1 MIPLSFPQRGLWFVN
16 QLDGPS
22 AAYNIPTVAR
32 LRGDLNADALCA
44 AVRDV
49 VARHEVLR
57 TVYRDVHGE
66 PEQVVLPT
74 ADVEIVRR
82 VVAVADVATE
92 VAAAIRHVID
102 VSAGIPLRA
111 WLFSTSDRD
120 HVFVLV
126 VHHIAA
132 DGWSIGPLLR
142 DLSAAYAAR
151 IAGAAPDWAP
161 LPGQYVD
168 YTLWQRELLGTE
180 DDPDSVL
187 SAQLDYWRG
196 QLAGLPDEIPLPTD
210 RPRPV
215 TTDHAGGWVPF
226 TVPPATGARVSA
238 LTAATGTTPFMVY
251 HAAVAALLT
260 RLGAGTDIPIGTVV
274 AGRTDMALD
283 DLVGFF
289 VNSLVLRTDT
299 GGDPTFRTLLDRA
312 RDTDLAAYACQDVPF
327 ERLVELVNPT
337 RLAARHPLV
346 QTMLEFWAS
355 DGNQLDLPGLVV
367 TMDGWQ
373 HARHAKYDLTISI
386 FSSRGRDGV
395 EYHGG
400 VEYAADLFDA
410 ATARSLADRLLRM
423 LDAVTADPGRPIG
436 TVDLLDPAER
446 VAILTEWAG
455 TSRSGPDGTLPDLLA
470 ESVERTPDAVAAAF
484 QGVEVSYRD
493 LDARANRLAR
503 LLIARGVG
511 PGVLVGVFLTRS
523 VELVVALLAVLKT
536 GAAYLPL
543 DPQYPGDRLTAMLAD
558 AAPACVLTEDAVA
571 ADLPV
576 TGLCLDDPLVLAE
589 LARLDGGPVGD
600 TDRTAP
606 LSCRHPAYVVYTS
619 GSAGQPKGVV
629 VPHRGVVN
637 FLAALARITGI
648 GPGDRVLAL
657 ASLSFD
663 VTAREVFLPLLTG
676 ATVQPAGDD
685 ERRDAYALADLVRRD
700 GVTLTLGGTPSLLA
714 ELARELT
721 GTGGALRLAISAG
734 ESVRRVPAEVRT
746 ALGRLINM
754 FGPTECTMTTTFRD
768 CTADPPDGPDLIGRP
783 IDHARVHVLDERLAP
798 VPPGVPGELYVAGP
812 GLAIGYLGRPGLTAA
827 AFVPCPFGPPGE
839 RMYRTGDIVRWRLN
853 GELEFVGRADDQVKI
868 RGIRVEPGE
877 VEAHLAAH
885 PDVARAVVVARED
898 RPGDVR
904 LVGYVVPVAGAAPDP
919 ADLRGLLARR
929 LPDYLVP
936 AAVLVLDSFPLS
948 PNGKLDRARL
958 PTPDYDGLPDGRP
971 PATDVERTM
980 CELFA
985 GVLGVPT
992 MFADDSFFDRG
1003 GNSLLVAR
1011 LLARVRDTFGVAIGF
1026 RDFFAD
1032 PTPAGLAARLTRV
1045 LLGELA
1051 DLTEDEL
1058 RTVLAAEES
1067 GR

>member
-1 MIPLSFPQRGLWFVN
+1 VIPLSFPQRGLWFVN
-16 QLDGPS
+16 RLDGPS
-22 AAYNIPTVAR
+22 AAYNIPVVAR
-32 LRGDLNADALCA
+32 LRGDLNADALCDA
-44 AVRDV
+44 MRDV

-57 TVYRDVHGE
+57 TVYREIHGE
-66 PEQVVLPT
+66 PEQVVLPS
-74 ADVEIVRR
+74 ADVEIDRR
-82 VVAVADVATE
+82 VVVVADVATE

-102 VSAGIPLRA
+102 VTVGIPLRG

-120 HVFVLV
+120 HMLVLV

-142 DLSAAYAAR
+142 DLGAAYVAR
-151 IAGAAPDWAP
+151 NAGVAPDWPP
-161 LPGQYVD
+161 LPVQYAD
-168 YTLWQRELLGTE
+168 YTLWQRELLGGE

-187 SAQLDYWRG
+187 RTQLDYWRG
-196 QLAGLPDEIPLPTD
+196 QLAGLPDEIALPTD

-215 TTDHAGGWVPF
+215 ATDHVGGWVPF
-226 TVPPATGARVSA
+226 TVPPAVGARVAA
-238 LTAATGTTPFMVY
+238 LAAATGATPFMVW

-260 RLGAGTDIPIGTVV
+260 RLGAGTDIPVGTVA
-274 AGRTDMALD
+274 AGRADVALD
-283 DLVGFF
+283 DLVGCF

-299 GGDPTFRTLLDRA
+299 GGGPTFRTLLDRT
-312 RDTDLAAYACQDVPF
+312 RDTDLAAYAHQDVPF

-337 RLAARHPLV
+337 RLAARHPLF
-346 QTMLEFWAS
+346 QTMLEFWTGGG
-355 DGNQLDLPGLVV
+355 DRLDLPGLVV
-367 TMDGWQ
+367 TMGGGQ
-373 HARHAKYDLTISI
+373 HARHAKFDLTISV
-386 FSSRGRDGV
+386 FESRGLDGV

-410 ATARSLADRLLRM
+410 ATARSLVDRLLRV

-446 VAILTEWAG
+446 AAILTEWAG
-455 TSRSGPDGTLPDLLA
+455 TAGPGPDGTLPDLLA
-470 ESVERTPDAVAAAF
+470 ASVERTPDAVAVAF
-484 QGVEVSYRD
+484 RGVEVSYRD
-493 LDARANRLAR
+493 LDARANSLAR
-503 LLIARGVG
+503 LLIARGAG

-543 DPQYPGDRLTAMLAD
+543 DPRYPGDRLAAMLAD
-558 AAPACVLTEDAVA
+558 AAPVCVLTEDAVA
-571 ADLPV
+571 ADLPAP
-576 TGLCLDDPLVLAE
+576 GLRLDDPSVLAE
-589 LARLDGGPVGD
+589 LARLDGGSVGD
-600 TDRTAP
+600 ADRTAP
-606 LSCRHPAYVVYTS
+606 LGGQHPAYVVYTS
-619 GSAGQPKGVV
+619 GSAGRPKGVV

-648 GPGDRVLAL
+648 GASDRVLAL

-676 ATVQPAGDD
+676 ATVQPADDD
-685 ERRDAYALADLVRRD
+685 ERRDAHALADLVRRD

-721 GTGGALRLAISAG
+721 ATGGALRLAVSAG
-734 ESVRRVPAEVRT
+734 ESVRRVPTEVRT

-754 FGPTECTMTTTFRD
+754 FGPTECTMTTTFHD
-768 CTADPPDGPDLIGRP
+768 CTADPAGGPDLIGRP
-783 IDHARVHVLDERLAP
+783 IDHARVYVLDERLAP
-798 VPPGVPGELYVAGP
+798 VPPGSPGELYVAGP

-827 AFVPCPFGPPGE
+827 AFVPCPFDPPGE
-839 RMYRTGDIVRWRLN
+839 RMYRTGDIARWRAD
-853 GELEFVGRADDQVKI
+853 GQLEFVGRADDQVKI

-885 PDVARAVVVARED
+885 PDVTRAVVVARED

-919 ADLRGLLARR
+919 ADLRAPLARR

-948 PNGKLDRARL
+948 PNGKLDRAAL
-958 PTPDYDGLPDGRP
+958 PAPDYDGLPDGRP

-1003 GNSLLVAR
+1003 GHSLLVAR
-1011 LLARVRDTFGVAIGF
+1011 LLARVRDTFGVTVSF

-1032 PTPAGLAARLTRV
+1032 PTPAGLAARLARV
-1045 LLGELA
+1045 LVAELA

-1058 RTVLAAEES
+1058 RVVLAAEEC
-1067 GR
+1067 R